1 MKQKTHELALA
12 SMLGATAV
20 VLLMLGGIIPL
31 STFACPVLSSFA
43 ILIAGEEC
51 RKSYAWT
58 CYAASAILGLL
69 LGPDKESALL
79 FVFLGYYPLLQP
91 KLDTLRPA
99 PVRMAVK
106 LALAITAVGAM
117 YALILFVFRLEA
129 VVQEFYAASPAVLWT
144 TVALGVLLF
153 LMYDL
158 ALHRLGALYRYRRR
172 KQ

>member
-1 MKQKTHELALA
+1 MKQRTHELALA

-20 VLLMLGGIIPL
+20 VLLMLGGVIPL
-31 STFACPVLSSFA
+31 ATFACPVLSSFA

-79 FVFLGYYPLLQP
+79 FAFLGYYPLLQP
-91 KLDTLRPA
+91 KLDALRPA

-172 KQ
+172 K

>member
-12 SMLGATAV
+12 GILGATAV
-20 VLLMLGGIIPL
+20 VLLMLGGVIPL
-31 STFACPVLSSFA
+31 ATFACPVLSSIA

-58 CYAASAILGLL
+58 CFAAAAILGLL

-79 FVFLGYYPLLQP
+79 FAFLGYYPLLQP
-91 KLDTLRPA
+91 KLDKLRPA
-99 PVRMAVK
+99 PVRIAAK
-106 LALAITAVGAM
+106 LALAVAAVGTM

-144 TVALGVLLF
+144 TIALGVLLF
-153 LMYDL
+153 FMYDL

-172 KQ
+172 K

>member
-1 MKQKTHELALA
+1 MKQRTHELALA

-91 KLDTLRPA
+91 KLDALRPA

-129 VVQEFYAASPAVLWT
+129 VVQEFYAASPAVLWST
-144 TVALGVLLF
+144 IALGLLLF
-153 LMYDL
+153 LVYDL

>member
-1 MKQKTHELALA
+1 MKRKTHELALA

-20 VLLMLGGIIPL
+20 VLLMLGGVIPL
-31 STFACPVLSSFA
+31 ATFACPVLASIA

-91 KLDTLRPA
+91 KLDALRPA

-129 VVQEFYAASPAVLWT
+129 VVQEFYAASPAVLWST
-144 TVALGVLLF
+144 IALGLLLF
-153 LMYDL
+153 LVYDL

-172 KQ
+172 K

>member
-1 MKQKTHELALA
+1 MKQRTHELALA

-79 FVFLGYYPLLQP
+79 FAFLGYYPLLQP
-91 KLDTLRPA
+91 KLDALRPA

-106 LALAITAVGAM
+106 LALVITAVSAM
-117 YALILFVFRLEA
+117 YALILFVFRLED